1 MLVQQL
7 WRTRK
12 TGEDMPNEQKEAK
25 GDAKEQRDAHSCKGQ
40 KEMKLEKKTSVLN
53 TRYQLRNKG
62 LELVDF
68 STMSSV

>member
-40 KEMKLEKKTSVLN
+40 KEMKLEKKHQYWTLDIN
-53 TRYQLRNKG
+53 LGTKDWN
-62 LELVDF
+62 
-68 STMSSV
+68 